1 MIINNTN
8 LIKMLKKYTNIDKDF
23 IDTFLTK
30 FKINGDLNFDVLDS
44 DVSKYLGITLITLR
58 QRLNNVYSKKKLY
71 FENVDFIKIKVE
83 NSNSKIYMLNYP
95 CFERIAMNGDSEQSE
110 VVRLYFVKL
119 RQFLTD
125 NQNVI
130 FQSLNNLDTLKK
142 YNGFS
147 SIYFFA
153 VDERKKEIFKIGRT
167 NKIIERLRNYNV
179 GRIKEIELKY
189 FALVKNPLI
198 IEKCI
203 KSALKTKE
211 VIKNKEMYEIEPEKL
226 KKVIDEC
233 YCKNVSKK
241 ENDDL
246 YEEISEL
253 LGLYSYVRDKVNI
266 KPFIIVDKK

>member
-1 MIINNTN
+1 MIINNKN
-8 LIKMLKKYTNIDKDF
+8 LIKILKKYTNIDEEF

-83 NSNSKIYMLNYP
+83 NSNSKNYMLNYP

-130 FQSLNNLDTLKK
+130 YQSLNNLDTLKK
-142 YNGFS
+142 YNVKTCV
-147 SIYFFA
+147 I
-153 VDERKKEIFKIGRT
+153 IIIICC
-167 NKIIERLRNYNV
+167 KIIIVL
-179 GRIKEIELKY
+179 EI
-189 FALVKNPLI
+189 LVI
-198 IEKCI
+198 
-203 KSALKTKE
+203 
-211 VIKNKEMYEIEPEKL
+211 
-226 KKVIDEC
+226 
-233 YCKNVSKK
+233 
-241 ENDDL
+241 
-246 YEEISEL
+246 
-253 LGLYSYVRDKVNI
+253 G
-266 KPFIIVDKK
+266 

>member
-1 MIINNTN
+1 MTSEKNNN
-8 LIKMLKKYTNIDKDF
+8 ILIKLLKKYTNIDKEF
-23 IDTFLTK
+23 IDTFLK
-30 FKINGDLNFDVLDS
+30 NFKIGNELEFVIVDK
-44 DVSKYLGITLITLR
+44 DVSNYLNITLETLR
-58 QRLNNVYSKKKLY
+58 KRLNNALSKKKIY
-71 FENVDFIKIKVE
+71 FENVDYVKLVKYKTNHVT
-83 NSNSKIYMLNYP
+83 YMLNYP

-130 FQSLNNLDTLKK
+130 YQSLNNLDTLKK

-153 VDERKKEIFKIGRT
+153 IDERKKEIFKVGRT

-189 FALVKNPLI
+189 FALVKNPLL
-198 IEKCI
+198 IEKCV

-226 KKVIDEC
+226 KKIIDEC

-266 KPFIIVDKK
+266 